1 MTGLELVAGV
11 FVLVGALLQSTVGF
25 GFGLVSAPLLF
36 AAFGPAP
43 AVGLL
48 NVLALV
54 LNVVMLAGEGRRP
67 QPLRR
72 LAFSLVAWSIPGLV
86 LGVYVLRNADDR
98 VLQIALTVVVF
109 ASLLVR
115 RRRGAPARPAPVWG
129 APVAGLTS
137 GVLGTTTSTG
147 GPPLVLM
154 LLGRGHDPAQ
164 VRDTLVTIFIAT
176 SVLAIAVLAVTQTEE
191 AVPPA
196 AAVLALAP
204 VAVAGQLA
212 GRPLFARLSV
222 SGGYERMLTVVLVV
236 SCAVGLA
243 AAVA

>member
-1 MTGLELVAGV
+1 MTGLEVAAGAA
-11 FVLVGALLQSTVGF
+11 VLIGALLQSAVGF

-48 NVLALV
+48 NTLSLV
-54 LNVVMLAGEGRRP
+54 LNVVLLAGEGRRP
-67 QPLRR
+67 QPLGR
-72 LAFSLVAWSIPGLV
+72 LALAVVAWSVPGLL
-86 LGVYVLRNADDR
+86 LGVVVLRNADDR
-98 VLQIALTVVVF
+98 VLQVALTVVVF

-115 RRRGAPARPAPVWG
+115 RRAGAPPRAAPAWGAPA
-129 APVAGLTS
+129 AGFSS

-147 GPPLVLM
+147 GPPLVLL
-154 LLGRGHDPAQ
+154 LLGRGHDPGR

-176 SVLAIAVLAVTQTEE
+176 SLLAVGVLAATGTSE

-196 AAVLALAP
+196 AAVAALVP
-204 VAVAGQLA
+204 LTVAGQIA

-222 SGGYERMLTVVLVV
+222 GGGYERMLTVVLVV